1 MPGSVRLALIDFNP
15 DTRIYFKVSLMRNI
29 FNITSMI
36 ALSVSAAVLAG
47 CGGGS
52 SSPAGTAPSAVANVL
67 APLQAT
73 YLIACTSLD
82 SSDGKLESEH
92 ATIIITPDASSNGA
106 EVSMHAQHYVGSANC
121 ASGTLDTDLT
131 VKGKLSDKG
140 TSKNFK
146 DAAGNTVVG
155 KVVSFTYT
163 GLTLSKGN
171 LSGSLPTFGTTATVA
186 YVLTGNKLYV
196 SKGHRGADGIGD
208 VLSTE
213 VIVKQ

>member
-1 MPGSVRLALIDFNP
+1 
-15 DTRIYFKVSLMRNI
+15 MRNI
-29 FNITSMI
+29 FNITSML

-47 CGGGS
+47 CGGGN
-52 SSPAGTAPSAVANVL
+52 SSPAGTAPSAVVNVL

-73 YLIACTSLD
+73 YLIACESLD
-82 SSDGKLESEH
+82 SSEGPLRSEQ

-106 EVSMHAQHYVGSANC
+106 EVSIHAQHYVGSSNC
-121 ASGTLDTDLT
+121 ASGTLDIDLT
-131 VKGKLSDKG
+131 VRGKLSDKG

-146 DAAGNTVVG
+146 DAAGNTVSG

-171 LSGSLPTFGTTATVA
+171 WSGSLPTFGTTATVA

-196 SKGHRGADGIGD
+196 SKGHRGADSIGD
-208 VLSTE
+208 TLSTQAA
-213 VIVKQ
+213 VKQ